1 MRAGLQEANAA
12 LDLPPA
18 PARDALTGLALGQP
32 PSCVDPGAQPV
43 DPDAAPD
50 AAADL
55 KDRLR
60 LVNEIIDDLKDTHA
74 GEFEGLIFKYI

>member
-1 MRAGLQEANAA
+1 MQRWTTRLSPRAT
-12 LDLPPA
+12 PSPA
-18 PARDALTGLALGQP
+18 SPVGQP